1 MTANKF
7 PTPCVEY
14 KTNKYTLEALVKLK
28 TFFWAPVLLHTLN
41 GIPELKLAPLRGVIL
56 AGEPGNGRHTIADA
70 LSGTLSRRGYSCFAR
85 ITGVTLDTEDVADAC
100 AAIAGAMNHMCKHER
115 FCLLVDCPEDSR
127 HNLAIQEFLR
137 QQLDDH
143 QGKMF
148 LILITENSAKITTA
162 MQAMMTTCQF
172 QRPNLAERRGWL
184 KTSMEGKIPIVIDGG
199 VNSATLSK
207 ECEGF
212 SWRQMMDLR
221 TLLRRTM
228 AMKYFQDSNMA
239 AVGDRE
245 TLLTSGAI
253 HLTRREAYAALAC
266 IRGQGAAPV
275 PAAGAVQY
283 VAAMPGGAVTAVT
296 GAATETTAAKQA
308 DPVSMSNNVM
318 SEEETEAKK
327 REAEF
332 HRHPEKMSFADLT
345 NIASM

>member
-28 TFFWAPVLLHTLN
+28 TFYWAPVLLHTLN

-70 LSGTLSRRGYSCFAR
+70 LSGTLSRRGYGCFAR

-100 AAIAGAMNHMCKHER
+100 AAITGAIGRMRQHER
-115 FCLLVDCPEDSR
+115 FCLLVDCLEDSR
-127 HNLAIQEFLR
+127 HNLAIQELLR
-137 QQLDDH
+137 QQMDDN
-143 QGKMF
+143 QGRMF
-148 LILITENSAKITTA
+148 LILITETSANISAA

-228 AMKYFQDSNMA
+228 AMKYFQDPDMA
-239 AVGDRE
+239 AAGERE
-245 TLLTSGAI
+245 AILTSGAI
-253 HLTRREAYAALAC
+253 HLTKREAYAALAC
-266 IRGQGAAPV
+266 IRGQGAAV
-275 PAAGAVQY
+275 PAVGAVQY
-283 VAAMPGGAVTAVT
+283 VAAMPAGAVPA
-296 GAATETTAAKQA
+296 GTTAAVDTAVAKPE
-308 DPVSMSNNVM
+308 DPAALSTGVM
-318 SEEETEAKK
+318 GEEETEAKK

-345 NIASM
+345 NIANM